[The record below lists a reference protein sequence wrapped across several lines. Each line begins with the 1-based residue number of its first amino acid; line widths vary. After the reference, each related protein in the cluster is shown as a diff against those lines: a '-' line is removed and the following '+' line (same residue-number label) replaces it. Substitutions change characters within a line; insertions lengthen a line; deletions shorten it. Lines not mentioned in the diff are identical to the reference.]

1 MELKLVTSD
10 NKIKKLSLEK
20 FLEQVKRDSF
30 FYFDRETSYKDLQDL
45 IDELEKRG
53 FSVYFREVKYSLE
66 ETGYMYEM
74 HIL

>member
-1 MELKLVTSD
+1 MELKLVTSE
-10 NKIKKLSLEK
+10 NKIKTLDMEK
-20 FLEQVKRDSF
+20 FLENIKKDN
-30 FYFDRETSYKDLQDL
+30 FYYFHRETSYKDIQDL

-66 ETGYMYEM
+66 ENGYMYEM